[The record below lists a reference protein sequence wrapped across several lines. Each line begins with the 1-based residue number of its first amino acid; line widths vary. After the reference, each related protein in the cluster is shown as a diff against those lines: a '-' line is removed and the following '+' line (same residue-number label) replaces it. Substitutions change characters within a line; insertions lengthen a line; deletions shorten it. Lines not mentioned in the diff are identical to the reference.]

1 VFGDDRTACGRVFL
15 GNVGRVAE
23 LAKRHGISVATVVR
37 LAVKRLLDE
46 GVKLSVP
53 QRRD

>member
-1 VFGDDRTACGRVFL
+1 LAALNDVFGDDRTA
-15 GNVGRVAE
+15 GNVGHVAE